1 MRRRTAV
8 LALLASLAWVPQLC
22 AQNAEGPSE
31 GGALLRSLI
40 MPGWGQ
46 HVLGDHRAAR
56 KLALVETGLWL
67 SYAVTRGA
75 AGWYQQDY
83 RAFAALHAGIDY
95 SLEPDKFYIFYYR
108 LGRYDSIYEYNQVQL
123 RQRSISDIYRLGEG
137 NNWQWDDPA
146 SRERYNDLRR
156 ASLMAAKGASFIL
169 GGMVVNRAVAAIH
182 VLFLSRLEVAV
193 SARWTPLPGGGRVSV
208 DLLR

>member
-83 RAFAALHAGIDY
+83 RAFAAFHAGAAY
-95 SLEPDKFYIFYYR
+95 RLKPDIYYYR

-123 RQRSISDIYRLGEG
+123 RQRNIAGIYPLGERYD
-137 NNWQWDDPA
+137 WQWDNSF

-156 ASLMAAKGASFIL
+156 ASLLAAKGASFL
-169 GGMVVNRAVAAIH
+169 VGGMIINRAVAAIH
-182 VLFLSRLEVAV
+182 VLFLSRIGVTA
-193 SARWTPLPGGGRVSV
+193 SARWTPLPGGGSISV
-208 DLLR
+208 ELLR

>member
-8 LALLASLAWVPQLC
+8 LALLVSLAWVPQLC

-83 RAFAALHAGIDY
+83 RAFAALHAGVAY
-95 SLEPDKFYIFYYR
+95 PLKPDKYYYR
-108 LGRYDSIYEYNQVQL
+108 LGQYDSIYEYNQVQL
-123 RQRSISDIYRLGEG
+123 RQRSISDIYRLGERYD
-137 NNWQWDDPA
+137 WQWDNSS
-146 SRERYNDLRR
+146 SRERYNDLRQ
-156 ASLMAAKGASFIL
+156 ANLMAAKGASFIL
-169 GGMVVNRAVAAIH
+169 GGMVVNRAVAVIH
-182 VLFLSRLEVAV
+182 VLFLSRLGVAA
-193 SARWTPLPGGGRVSV
+193 SARWTPLPGGGSISV

>member
-1 MRRRTAV
+1 MRCRCWLLILI
-8 LALLASLAWVPQLC
+8 LALGWEPLLP
-22 AQNAEGPSE
+22 AQDSDRPPEK
-31 GGALLRSLI
+31 GALIRSLI

-95 SLEPDKFYIFYYR
+95 SLEPVKFYIFYYR

-123 RQRSISDIYRLGEG
+123 RQRSIAGIYPLGERYD
-137 NNWQWDDPA
+137 WQWDNSS

-156 ASLMAAKGASFIL
+156 ASLLAAKGASFL
-169 GGMVVNRAVAAIH
+169 VGGMIINRAVAAIH
-182 VLFLSRLEVAV
+182 VLFLSRIGVTA
-193 SARWTPLPGGGRVSV
+193 SARWTPLPGGGSISV
-208 DLLR
+208 ELLR

>member
-22 AQNAEGPSE
+22 AQSAEGPSK

-56 KLALVETGLWL
+56 KLVLVETGLWL

-83 RAFAALHAGIDY
+83 RAFAALHAGVAY
-95 SLEPDKFYIFYYR
+95 PLKPDIYYYR
-108 LGRYDSIYEYNQVQL
+108 LGQYDSIYEYNQVQL
-123 RQRSISDIYRLGEG
+123 RQRYIGDIYRLGEG
-137 NNWQWDDPA
+137 NDWQWDDPA

-156 ASLMAAKGASFIL
+156 ASLLAAKGARFL
-169 GGMVVNRAVAAIH
+169 VGGMIINRAVAAIH
-182 VLFLSRLEVAV
+182 VLFLSRIGVVA

>member
-1 MRRRTAV
+1 MRCRTAV

-83 RAFAALHAGIDY
+83 RAFAALHAGLAYPLNLDI
-95 SLEPDKFYIFYYR
+95 PDIYYYR
-108 LGRYDSIYEYNQVQL
+108 LGKYDSIYEYNQVQL
-123 RQRSISDIYRLGEG
+123 RQRNISDIYRLGEG
-137 NNWQWDDPA
+137 NNWQWDNSS

-156 ASLMAAKGASFIL
+156 ASLLAAKGASFL
-169 GGMVVNRAVAAIH
+169 VGGMIINRAVAAIH
-182 VLFLSRLEVAV
+182 VLFLSRLGVAA
-193 SARWTPLPGGGRVSV
+193 SARWTPLPGGGRISV